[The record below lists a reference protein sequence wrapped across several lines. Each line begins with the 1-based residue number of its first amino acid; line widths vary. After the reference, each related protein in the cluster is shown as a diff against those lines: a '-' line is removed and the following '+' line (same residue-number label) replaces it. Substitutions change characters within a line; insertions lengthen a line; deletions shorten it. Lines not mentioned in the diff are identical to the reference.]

1 MFIPATILELLNGV
15 RALGVAVLDADGNQL
30 SGFDSSR
37 PANAT
42 LTQPT
47 VTNTSSVILASNV
60 ARRQA
65 IIVNDAGSKIFVAFA
80 ATASSTAFTVELP
93 NNQVFSTPL
102 NGYTG
107 AISAIKPSGSGTVR
121 VTEVTS

>member
-1 MFIPATILELLNGV
+1 MFIPATILELVNGV
-15 RALGVAVLDADGNQL
+15 RALGVAVLDANGNQV
-30 SGFDSSR
+30 SGFDHSR

-47 VTNTSSVILASNV
+47 VTNASSVILAANP

-65 IIVNDAGSKIFVAFA
+65 IIVNNTGSKIFIAFGP
-80 ATASSTAFTVELP
+80 TASSVAFTHELP
-93 NNQVFSTPL
+93 NNQIYETPL

-107 AISAIKPSGSGTVR
+107 DISAIKPSGSGTVR
-121 VTEVTS
+121 ITEITT